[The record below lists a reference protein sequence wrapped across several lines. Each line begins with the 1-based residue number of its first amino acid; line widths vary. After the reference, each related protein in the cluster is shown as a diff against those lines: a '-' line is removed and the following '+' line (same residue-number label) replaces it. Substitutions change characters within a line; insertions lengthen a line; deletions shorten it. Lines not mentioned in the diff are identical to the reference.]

1 MKTMEGV
8 RRVTNRMELVQG
20 LKTKLL
26 KARLTSIILGAVVV
40 ALSISVAFL
49 VKDLKE
55 TKEALNNYQQIE
67 VELNTEVK
75 ELESELKV
83 ANEEI
88 KRLNSFEN
96 KINVAFELEGVLRE
110 AVGGVE
116 STVKSLR
123 HYISSYK
130 SIKTDIQVVDYV
142 LDSSTG
148 EAVKVIEDNNHSFVV
163 YVSNGDTSDLL
174 EQELTKQ
181 YYKGTKRYADVISS
195 CENTLLVRH
204 DYK

>member
-20 LKTKLL
+20 LRTKLL
-26 KARLTSIILGAVVV
+26 KARLTSIILGAIVI
-40 ALSISVAFL
+40 ALSISVTFL

-55 TKEALNNYQQIE
+55 TKEALSNYQQIE
-67 VELNTEVK
+67 VELNTEIK
-75 ELESELKV
+75 ELESDLKV

-88 KRLNSFEN
+88 ERLNSFEN
-96 KINVAFELEGVLRE
+96 KINIAFELENIVRE
-110 AVGGVE
+110 AVGGIE
-116 STVKSLR
+116 STVKSLK
-123 HYISSYK
+123 HYINSYK
-130 SIKTDIQVVDYV
+130 SVNTDIQVIDYV
-142 LDSSTG
+142 LDNSTG
-148 EAVKVIEDNNHSFVV
+148 EVVKVIEDNNHSFVV
-163 YVSNGDTSDLL
+163 YVSNSDTSNLL

-195 CENTLLVRH
+195 YENTLLVRH